1 MINATQ
7 RRLNELEW
15 AMARL
20 LRAPREVRRSKRQFG
35 VAMSTDGGMTF
46 TNVYPVDIS
55 VDGVALITTQEIKQ
69 RRILVTIDLDNK
81 RIQAL
86 AQCVTAQKG
95 LLKGN
100 IVWRIGTRFIQIAR
114 EDRMM
119 IDRFIKR
126 LPLTAAPKPQQQYG
140 MFPEN
145 VTRKILEE
153 LVALERLSPLRHGK
167 QPLVKMTHAGVI
179 QRAKQTMH
187 SVKIESRV
195 VREGT
200 TTVYTTQ
207 AYVSDRLTRIELVP
221 MDNGRLEL
229 IVPTALRRP
238 SAAPKLPW
246 QRLFAS

>member
-15 AMARL
+15 TMARL
-20 LRAPREVRRSKRQFG
+20 LRAPREVRRTKRQFY
-35 VAMSTDGGMTF
+35 VAMSTDGGITF
-46 TNVYPVDIS
+46 NNAYPVDLS
-55 VDGVALITTQEIKQ
+55 VDGVALISTEEIKQ

-100 IVWRIGTRFIQIAR
+100 VVWRIGARFIQIAR
-114 EDRMM
+114 EDRML

-126 LPLTAAPKPQQQYG
+126 LPLTRTEKPQTQHG
-140 MFPEN
+140 IFPDN
-145 VTRKILEE
+145 VMKKILEE
-153 LVALERLSPLRHGK
+153 LVALERLAPIRHGK

-187 SVKIESRV
+187 SVKVESRI
-195 VREGT
+195 VREGI

-207 AYVSDRLTRIELVP
+207 VFVSDRLTRIELVP
-221 MDNGRLEL
+221 MDNGRPEL
-229 IVPTALRRP
+229 IVPTSLRK
-238 SAAPKLPW
+238 APVASKLPW

>member
-1 MINATQ
+1 
-7 RRLNELEW
+7 
-15 AMARL
+15 
-20 LRAPREVRRSKRQFG
+20 
-35 VAMSTDGGMTF
+35 MSIDGGLTF

-55 VDGVALITTQEIKQ
+55 VDGVALITNQEIKQ

-100 IVWRIGTRFIQIAR
+100 IVWRIGARFIQIAR
-114 EDRMM
+114 EDRML

-126 LPLTAAPKPQQQYG
+126 LPLTAAAPKPPVQHG
-140 MFPEN
+140 LFPDN
-145 VTRKILEE
+145 VMKKILEE
-153 LVALERLSPLRHGK
+153 LVALERLAPVRHGK
-167 QPLVKMTHAGVI
+167 QPLVRMMHAGVI

-187 SVKIESRV
+187 SVKVESRV

-207 AYVSDRLTRIELVP
+207 VFVSDRLTRIELVP
-221 MDNGRLEL
+221 MDNGRPEL
-229 IVPTALRRP
+229 IVPTSLRKAP
-238 SAAPKLPW
+238 TAPKLPW